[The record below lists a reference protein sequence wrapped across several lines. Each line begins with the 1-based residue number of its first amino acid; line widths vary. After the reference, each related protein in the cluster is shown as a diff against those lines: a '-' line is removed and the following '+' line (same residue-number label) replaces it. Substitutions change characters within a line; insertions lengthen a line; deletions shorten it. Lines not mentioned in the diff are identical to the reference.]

1 MILDFQ
7 QLREKAIFT
16 NFDAE
21 EASEKISS
29 QSPEKAK
36 PCEVSIEVKIK
47 EILEKIEG
55 VSMEDIKYMSE
66 KEIDQCYLELK
77 DCEKNTDK
85 KPNQI
90 VSEEKQEVKK
100 A

>member
-1 MILDFQ
+1 
-7 QLREKAIFT
+7 
-16 NFDAE
+16 
-21 EASEKISS
+21 
-29 QSPEKAK
+29 
-36 PCEVSIEVKIK
+36 
-47 EILEKIEG
+47 
-55 VSMEDIKYMSE
+55 MEDIKYMSE